1 MTKLNLFCTSGI
13 LNGFHYC
20 FVDQRQRLTTN
31 VTKDVKNHKMRL
43 QVIQLIGMLLLQCQ
57 IETVVLLLL
66 IHYLFL
72 VPLCCGFNVLIFIF
86 FSNLKPR
93 VKFDNRASSEFTC
106 YLGVR
111 QGEGVATILF
121 SMY

>member
-1 MTKLNLFCTSGI
+1 
-13 LNGFHYC
+13 
-20 FVDQRQRLTTN
+20 
-31 VTKDVKNHKMRL
+31 MRL
-43 QVIQLIGMLLLQCQ
+43 RVIQLIGMLFKHCQ

-72 VPLCCGFNVLIFIF
+72 VPLLCGFSCFDSHFIY
-86 FSNLKPR
+86 SNFKSR

-106 YLGVR
+106 YLWIR
-111 QGEGVATILF
+111 QGEGVATTLF